1 LEIKF
6 IPEVR
11 AFVIKELFSDEE
23 CSEILDEQISL
34 IPRYGIPQI
43 TGTAVNKKKLPLKR
57 NKGIF
62 LKQNVKFITVKHTLK
77 ILNKEFID
85 TLCSFDPLYE
95 KMKTCSISNTLIS
108 YYKDGDYYAAHTDQ
122 SSFTV
127 IHYILKQPIGF
138 SGGELLLY
146 YKDNDINNV
155 SIPAENNMTVIFP
168 SNTPHRVNKV
178 FVNDSR
184 NGYGRFSV
192 TNFVIE
198 G

>member
-11 AFVIKELFSDEE
+11 AFVIKGLFSEQE

-34 IPRYGIPQI
+34 IPRYRIPQI

-62 LKQNVKFITVKHTLK
+62 LDRNTNFITVKHTLK
-77 ILNKEFID
+77 SLHKEFIE
-85 TLCSFDPLYE
+85 TLCSYDPLYE
-95 KMKTCSISNTLIS
+95 KLKTCFISNTLIS
-108 YYKDGDYYAAHTDQ
+108 YYKDGDYYAAHTDG
-122 SSFTV
+122 SSFT
-127 IHYILKQPIGF
+127 ITHYILKEPIGF

-146 YKDNDINNV
+146 YKDNDIKNV
-155 SIPAENNMTVIFP
+155 SIPVENNMTVIFS
-168 SNTPHRVNKV
+168 SNTPHKVNTV
-178 FVNDSR
+178 STNDGR
-184 NGYGRFSV
+184 NGYGRFCV

-198 G
+198 R